1 MCLGFPGLIEKL
13 DLYDATVDIGGTKR
27 QVTTILLGDTVKV
40 GDWVMVHAGFAM
52 AKMDEKEAIET
63 LKFLEEAVRE
73 YEESQ

>member
-13 DLYDATVDIGGTKR
+13 ELYDATVDIGGTKR
-27 QVTTILLGDTVKV
+27 QVSTIFLGDTVGV

-52 AKMDEKEAIET
+52 AKMDEKEAKET